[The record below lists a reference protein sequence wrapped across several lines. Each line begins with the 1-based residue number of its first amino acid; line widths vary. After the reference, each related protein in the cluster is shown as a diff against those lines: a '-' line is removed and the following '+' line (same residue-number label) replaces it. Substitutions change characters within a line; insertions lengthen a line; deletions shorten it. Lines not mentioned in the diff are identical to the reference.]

1 MLLKAKV
8 APQKEFSK
16 CALKSL
22 PSLWFE
28 PSGVERL
35 KPNQK
40 LITDRHW
47 YENILSLILIF
58 LFRIICLFS
67 TIATTNGTET
77 WNEPPDNKNNPEQK
91 MIKFD
96 FESKMYE

>member
-1 MLLKAKV
+1 MV
-8 APQKEFSK
+8 
-16 CALKSL
+16 
-22 PSLWFE
+22 
-28 PSGVERL
+28 
-35 KPNQK
+35 NYN
-40 LITDRHW
+40 W
-47 YENILSLILIF
+47 YENNLSLILIF

-77 WNEPPDNKNNPEQK
+77 WNEPPDNKNNREQK

>member
-1 MLLKAKV
+1 MAN
-8 APQKEFSK
+8 
-16 CALKSL
+16 C
-22 PSLWFE
+22 FE
-28 PSGVERL
+28 EEL
-35 KPNQK
+35 
-40 LITDRHW
+40 
-47 YENILSLILIF
+47 
-58 LFRIICLFS
+58 ICLFS